1 MHAAEAH
8 LMSFTDD
15 LPKLAASF
23 TGRLLL
29 PDHADYDAARRIHNG
44 IIDRRPALIAQC
56 RGAADIAD
64 ALAFAQAH
72 HLDVAVRGG
81 GHNVAGHACVD
92 AGVMIDL
99 SAMRGVRVDPTE
111 RVAVVDGGVTWREFN
126 RETQLFGL
134 GATGGVI
141 SSTGVAGLTLGG
153 GFGWLMPK
161 YGMALDHLRAVTI
174 VLADGRVVRA
184 SAAEHP
190 DLFWAVRGGGGNFG
204 IVSTFEFELHPVGP
218 MVTGGLVAHPY
229 PRAAEAVRF
238 FRDTTAAGLP
248 DEIFMIAALAHAPDG
263 SGMKIAGI
271 GAVHCGTLE
280 EAARALAP
288 VKAFGPPVMD
298 MMGPVPYTDANMM
311 LDATFVSGSRNYWKS
326 HFLPALPDAAI
337 DALVAHFAEA
347 PTPLCQIVIENF
359 HGQSTRVPV
368 DQTAYALRD
377 PGYNALFITQ
387 WTDAADD
394 ERCIRWARAG
404 YDILSRF
411 GGPRRYA
418 NYMDADDG
426 GDRNLVAVYGPN
438 LPRLRAIKRT
448 YDPANVF
455 KRNLN
460 IPPANA

>member
-1 MHAAEAH
+1 
-8 LMSFTDD
+8 MSTLTND
-15 LPKLAASF
+15 LQTLGVQF
-23 TGRLLL
+23 TGRLLS
-29 PDHADYDAARRIHNG
+29 PDHADYETARRIHNG
-44 IIDRRPALIAQC
+44 FVDRRPALIAQC

-64 ALAFAQAH
+64 ALAFAEAH
-72 HLDVAVRGG
+72 GLDVAVRGG

-99 SAMRGVRVDPTE
+99 SAMRSVRVDPTS
-111 RVAVVDGGVTWREFN
+111 RVAVVDGGATWREFN

-161 YGMALDHLRAVTI
+161 HGMALDHLQAVTI

-204 IVSTFEFELHPVGP
+204 IVSTFEFRLNPVGP
-218 MVTGGLVAHPY
+218 TVTGGLVAHPF
-229 PRAAEAVRF
+229 PRAGEALQF
-238 FRDTTAAGLP
+238 FRDMTSAGLP
-248 DEIFMIAALAHAPDG
+248 DEVMTIAALAHAPDG
-263 SGMKIAGI
+263 SGMKIVGI
-271 GAVHCGTLE
+271 GAVHCGTVE
-280 EAARALAP
+280 DGERWAAP

-298 MMGPVPYTDANMM
+298 MMGPLPYTAANMM
-311 LDATFVSGSRNYWKS
+311 LDATFLSGSRNYWKS
-326 HFLPALPDAAI
+326 HFLPALPDAAME
-337 DALVAHFAEA
+337 ALIAHFAEA
-347 PTPLCQIVIENF
+347 PTPLCQIILENF
-359 HGQSTRVPV
+359 HGASTRVPV
-368 DQTAYALRD
+368 ESTAFALRES
-377 PGYNALFITQ
+377 GYNVGLIAQ
-387 WTDAADD
+387 WTDPADD
-394 ERCIRWARAG
+394 ERCIRWAREG
-404 YDILSRF
+404 YDILLRF

-426 GDRNLVAVYGPN
+426 GERNLAAVYGPN

-448 YDPANVF
+448 YDPTNVF

-460 IPPANA
+460 IPPASA

>member
-1 MHAAEAH
+1 MA
-8 LMSFTDD
+8 TIDDD
-15 LPKLAASF
+15 LQKLGAQF
-23 TGRLLL
+23 TGRLLS
-29 PDHADYDAARRIHNG
+29 PQHADYETARRIHNG
-44 IIDRRPALIAQC
+44 SIDRRPALIAQC

-72 HLDVAVRGG
+72 GLDVAVRGG

-134 GATGGVI
+134 AATGGVI

-184 SAAEHP
+184 SAADHP

-204 IVSTFEFELHPVGP
+204 VVSTFEFELHPVGP

-229 PRAAEAVRF
+229 PRAQEAMRF
-238 FRDTTAAGLP
+238 FRDTTSAGLP
-248 DEIFMIAALAHAPDG
+248 DEVFMIAALAHAPDG

-280 EAARALAP
+280 DAARCLAP

-298 MMGPVPYTDANMM
+298 MMAPLPYTAANMM
-311 LDATFVSGSRNYWKS
+311 LDATFLSGSRNYWKS

-368 DQTAYALRD
+368 DHTAYALRE

-387 WTDAADD
+387 WSDPADD
-394 ERCIRWARAG
+394 DRCTQWARAG
-404 YDILSRF
+404 YDILLRF

-426 GDRNLVAVYGPN
+426 GERNLAAVYGPN

-460 IPPANA
+460 IPPASA